1 MDMRSSFDSRDDRHA
16 YVGYVFQNLS
26 AFVVNLAPNTGIGN
40 IAKRVPIDPNNEVA
54 FCTRQYD
61 DLVCSILRN
70 PVKGIHD
77 LRMVLCRESAPPAI
91 AVKFDN
97 QHAVGISHHLHGA
110 IGTEVVSL
118 MGLHSTLPGL
128 LGFARND
135 ISTGSEFQPDRS
147 SATAAIIQP
156 IPGLRTRCRSHGRR
170 RRFAEVTKNSLKS
183 STERRPLS
191 LSSVVSALGH
201 SRRFDDVRFTSA
213 FSPTATKLRTSR
225 EVRFVPK
232 AGVARQAALKALARR
247 ARFSCSGAANSSQ
260 NFAPSSFSCWNFGH
274 FIKRPKV
281 TRPKGRGEPN
291 D

>member
-1 MDMRSSFDSRDDRHA
+1 MDIRTSFDSRDDRHA
-16 YVGYVFQNLS
+16 YVSYVFQNLS

-118 MGLHSTLPGL
+118 MGLHSTLLGL

-135 ISTGSEFQPDRS
+135 ISTGSEFRS
-147 SATAAIIQP
+147 TAAIIQP
-156 IPGLRTRCRSHGRR
+156 IRRLPRAAGRMADSAVDRR
-170 RRFAEVTKNSLKS
+170 RDADKPMSP
-183 STERRPLS
+183 RPLKPS
-191 LSSVVSALGH
+191 DHPLAH
-201 SRRFDDVRFTSA
+201 S
-213 FSPTATKLRTSR
+213 
-225 EVRFVPK
+225 
-232 AGVARQAALKALARR
+232 
-247 ARFSCSGAANSSQ
+247 ANSSVPRG
-260 NFAPSSFSCWNFGH
+260 FHLAFFG
-274 FIKRPKV
+274 FRR
-281 TRPKGRGEPN
+281 TG
-291 D
+291 

>member
-1 MDMRSSFDSRDDRHA
+1 MDMRSSFDSCDDRHA

-26 AFVVNLAPNTGIGN
+26 AFVVNLTPNTGIGN

-61 DLVCSILRN
+61 DLVRSILRN

-110 IGTEVVSL
+110 IGAEVVSL

-135 ISTGSEFQPDRS
+135 IPDRS

-156 IPGLRTRCRSHGRR
+156 IPRCARAAGRMALANRRSNQERSQEFHGTWTAIA
-170 RRFAEVTKNSLKS
+170 F
-183 STERRPLS
+183 LS
-191 LSSVVSALGH
+191 LSALGQ
-201 SRRFDDVRFTSA
+201 T
-213 FSPTATKLRTSR
+213 RTSDGIR
-225 EVRFVPK
+225 AKSVHPLIAEVRALRWQVRLVPT
-232 AGVARQAALKALARR
+232 GDINLGWR
-247 ARFSCSGAANSSQ
+247 
-260 NFAPSSFSCWNFGH
+260 
-274 FIKRPKV
+274 
-281 TRPKGRGEPN
+281 
-291 D
+291 